1 MRTWFILFF
10 LAVLGPT
17 GFAQEA
23 IWGFPCPT
31 NEIARYTAFRISDT
45 IRIDGK
51 LDEPVWQVAP
61 TSPRFVDIITGEPAL
76 YDTRAMVIWDDRH
89 LYVAYRV
96 EEPNVQAKYTQQN
109 DPIYYDNDVELFIA
123 GPDAYYEFELN
134 AYNTTYEVFFIWE
147 EAYESG
153 GFAAAPE
160 FARSRLR
167 PFNGVGFTTHPRGRR
182 LGQFAWTFP
191 GKQNAVHIDG
201 TLNDSSKSDRG
212 WTVELAFPWTGFR
225 WLATDGRS
233 VPPRH
238 GDVWRMDFS
247 RFNTYKAPP
256 PAQDSGGWVWT
267 RHGVWDSHI
276 PECFVFVEF
285 STNLLSRP
293 QVDQASAIPGASASL
308 LVDF

>member
-1 MRTWFILFF
+1 MKTWLLPIL
-10 LAVLGPT
+10 LAAPVPT
-17 GFAQEA
+17 SYAQDTS
-23 IWGFPCPT
+23 WRFPCPT
-31 NEIARYTAFRISDT
+31 NEIARYTAHRIDEV

-51 LDEPVWQVAP
+51 LEEPAWRMAP
-61 TSPRFVDIITGEPAL
+61 ASPRFVDIITGEPAL
-76 YDTRAMVIWDDRH
+76 YDTRATVVWDDH
-89 LYVAYRV
+89 QLYVAYRV

-147 EAYESG
+147 KAYESG

-160 FARSRLR
+160 FPQSKLR

-182 LGQFAWTFP
+182 LGHFEWTFP
-191 GKQNAVHIDG
+191 GKQTAVHIDG
-201 TLNDSSKSDRG
+201 TLNDNGDIDRG

-225 WLATDGRS
+225 WLATDDRS
-233 VPPRH
+233 LPPRH

-285 STNLLSRP
+285 STNNLSP
-293 QVDQASAIPGASASL
+293 P
-308 LVDF
+308 